1 MSEYLPGG
9 WRLYVR
15 AAVLVLATMAGVAVV
30 GHALPATAPWMQ
42 RLIPI
47 FLLVAGVL
55 VVLPACAAGRW
66 RFAAWA
72 AAAYAFILLAEVAG
86 VATGAVFGDFA
97 YGSALGWKWRGV
109 PLLVAANWML
119 VVNGAVCLAG
129 RIVPPSAGIA
139 RCPALALLAGVIVVA
154 FDGLMEPVMA
164 RLDGWRWAAGAVPTQ
179 NYLAWFALAAA
190 LALFHPRAL
199 RTACDL
205 GTMGRLA
212 GIYVLV
218 QAAFFAVMRLT

>member
-1 MSEYLPGG
+1 MYA
-9 WRLYVR
+9 R
-15 AAVLVLATMAGVAVV
+15 AAALVLAAMAGVTVV
-30 GHALPATAPWMQ
+30 GYALPATAPWMP

-47 FLLVAGVL
+47 FLLLAGML
-55 VVLPACAAGRW
+55 VVVPACVADRW
-66 RFAAWA
+66 WFAAWA
-72 AAAYAFILLAEVAG
+72 ATAYAFLLLVEVAG

-97 YGSALGWKWRGV
+97 YGAALGWKWRGV

-129 RIVPPSAGIA
+129 RLVPRAAGIA
-139 RCPALALLAGVIVVA
+139 QRPALAVLAGVIVVA
-154 FDGLMEPVMA
+154 FDGLLEPAMA
-164 RLDGWRWAAGAVPTQ
+164 RLDAWHWADGAVPMQ
-179 NYLAWFALAAA
+179 NYLAWFALAAV

-218 QAAFFAVMRLT
+218 QAAFCAVLRLT

>member
-1 MSEYLPGG
+1 M
-9 WRLYVR
+9 YVR
-15 AAVLVLATMAGVAVV
+15 AAVLVLAAMAGVTVV
-30 GHALPATAPWMQ
+30 GYALPAMAPWMP

-47 FLLVAGVL
+47 FLLLAVL
-55 VVLPACAAGRW
+55 LALLPACAAGRW
-66 RFAAWA
+66 WFAAWA
-72 AAAYAFILLAEVAG
+72 AAAYAFILLVETAG

-129 RIVPPSAGIA
+129 RLVPPTAGIA
-139 RCPALALLAGVIVVA
+139 RRPALALLAGVIVVA
-154 FDGLMEPVMA
+154 FDGLMEPAMA
-164 RLDGWRWAAGAVPTQ
+164 RMDGWHWADGVVPAQ
-179 NYLAWFALAAA
+179 NYLAWFALAAV
-190 LALFHPRAL
+190 LTLFHPRAL

-205 GTMGRLA
+205 GTTGRLA

-218 QAAFFAVMRLT
+218 QAAFCAIMRLT